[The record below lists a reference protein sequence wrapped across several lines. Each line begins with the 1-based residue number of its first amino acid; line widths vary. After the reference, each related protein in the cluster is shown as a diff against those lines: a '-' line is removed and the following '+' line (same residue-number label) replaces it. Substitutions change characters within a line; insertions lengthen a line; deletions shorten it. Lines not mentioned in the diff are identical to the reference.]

1 MSLQYSADLKS
12 MEDFLSVQ
20 RRRETRLRRALQRI
34 LSAAEGDTRFA
45 PMNWTDVADVARQ
58 ALEQT
63 EPPSTEALADSLDR
77 AAPNNFLG

>member
-45 PMNWTDVADVARQ
+45 PMNWTDVAEVARQ

-63 EPPSTEALADSLDR
+63 EPPATEALADSLDR
-77 AAPNNFLG
+77 ASPHKFVA